1 MKKSIIAICAFVIS
15 TIQLQAQETTGLYLE
30 AISALKQTPEYKELN
45 IEEITSGSQTVS
57 FTNLA
62 YAFWLDGMDT
72 QFEDKDFNNF
82 YGDLYIPIKIKG
94 FKSTKEKGRSKFQ
107 LYVSETENSMFII
120 ELLIFKK
127 KQKAKYPEFYNGRSL
142 AFLFE
147 KRDNGLFLVETLSI
161 QNN

>member
-1 MKKSIIAICAFVIS
+1 MKKNIITICALIFFA
-15 TIQLQAQETTGLYLE
+15 IQIQAQESTGLYLE

-45 IEEITSGSQTVS
+45 IEEYTSGSQTVS

-62 YAFWLDGMDT
+62 YAFWLDGLDT
-72 QFEDKDFNNF
+72 RFEDKNFGEF
-82 YGDLYIPIKIKG
+82 YGDLYIPTKIKE
-94 FKSTKEKGRSKFQ
+94 FKATKEKGRSKFQ
-107 LYVSETENSMFII
+107 LYVSETENNLFII

-127 KQKAKYPEFYNGRSL
+127 KRKAKYPEFYNGRSL